1 MPAVI
6 GMALWALSGPISVT
20 FASGAT
26 AGTRLNEPISLVVS
40 VPSDKGTKG
49 ELDEVAM
56 VVDIVLE
63 ISGKGYVEPKV

>member
-1 MPAVI
+1 MPAEI
-6 GMALWALSGPISVT
+6 GMARWALSGPKSSL

-26 AGTRLNEPISLVVS
+26 AGTRLNEPTSPVVS
-40 VPSDKGTKG
+40 VPSERTKG